1 MNHLSLDI
9 RMLRSLISV
18 VDTGSIT
25 KTARQL
31 GRTQPAISLQ
41 MQRLEEIA
49 GRVLFRYEA
58 RRMHLTSD
66 GDTVLAYAKSIVQLH
81 DELLSKLA
89 APEIQNRVVLGTPDL
104 YAATV
109 LPATLALFKEAFP
122 RVQVELRS
130 ASSDETVER
139 VQRGQVDIALVTGLK
154 NFNGGLMV
162 RQEQLVWL
170 GGEHTRA
177 HLEDPVR
184 LAAPPRGN
192 LYTEYAIDR
201 IERVG
206 RKWRIVCVS
215 ESIAAVQSAVFS
227 GMAVAALGRS
237 AITAG
242 MRELTPEEGFLPLPK
257 VDLLL
262 YKAPGTGTPA
272 VDALYGYLAQSLG
285 ETTDSAF
292 STERH
297 LAASRGKPAPRSDS
311 LLRHASAFAL

>member
-1 MNHLSLDI
+1 MNHLTLDI

-41 MQRLEEIA
+41 IQRLEEIT
-49 GRVLFRYEA
+49 GKVLFRYQA

-81 DELLSKLA
+81 DELLSRLS
-89 APEIQNRVVLGTPDL
+89 APELQDRIVLGTPDL
-104 YAATV
+104 YAASV

-130 ASSDETVER
+130 APSAATVER
-139 VQRGQVDIALVTGLK
+139 VQRGEVDIALVTGLK
-154 NFNGGLMV
+154 NFNGGLVV

-215 ESIAAVQSAVFS
+215 ESMAAVQAAVFS

-237 AITAG
+237 ALVAG
-242 MRELTPEEGFLPLPK
+242 MRELTAEEGFLALPK

-262 YKAPGTGTPA
+262 YKAPGTATPA
-272 VDALYGYLAQSLG
+272 VDALYGYLAHSLAQPA
-285 ETTDSAF
+285 DSAVN
-292 STERH
+292 
-297 LAASRGKPAPRSDS
+297 PRQHPPVAWSKSSLPNGMS
-311 LLRHASAFAL
+311 LLRESSFAL